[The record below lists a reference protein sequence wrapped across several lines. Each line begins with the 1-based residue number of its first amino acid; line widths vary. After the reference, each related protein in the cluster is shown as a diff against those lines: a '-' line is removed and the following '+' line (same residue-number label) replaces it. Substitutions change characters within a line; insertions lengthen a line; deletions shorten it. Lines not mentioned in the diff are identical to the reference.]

1 VNEGVYPSVSVV
13 VPTRDRPLLL
23 RRALASILGQRYPG
37 DIECLV
43 VSDQSEVPAPVIE
56 PAEGR
61 RVQVLANERSPGL
74 AGARN
79 TGALAGGG
87 DLIAFCDD
95 DDEWLP
101 DKLRL
106 QAEARARWDA
116 LVVTSGISVCF
127 RGREVVRIPA
137 GRSVTFNDLLHS
149 RRAEIHPSTI
159 VTERKALLDRIGLV
173 DECIPGSYA
182 EDYEWLLRAAKAR
195 TLTAVPEPLVRVHWH
210 ERSWFA
216 GDWETIIRALTY
228 LLERYPEFESEPSGL
243 SRIHGQLAF
252 ACAGAGRH
260 AEARAWARR
269 SLRLDLKQPRGYL
282 ALLISFGV
290 FGPEAVLR
298 LAHTFGRGV

>member
-1 VNEGVYPSVSVV
+1 VSEGAYPTVSVV

-43 VSDQSEVPAPVIE
+43 VSDQSEVSVPVIE

-61 RVQVLANERSPGL
+61 RVRVLANERSPGL

-79 TGALAGGG
+79 TGALASGG

-106 QAEARARWDA
+106 QAQARARWDG
-116 LVVTSGISVCF
+116 LVVTSGIYVCF
-127 RGREVVRIPA
+127 RGREVARIPA
-137 GRSVTFNDLLHS
+137 DRYVTFDDLLRS

-159 VTERKALLDRIGLV
+159 VIERKALLERIGLL

-195 TLTAVPEPLVRVHWH
+195 TLTAVLEPLVRVHWH

-252 ACAGAGRH
+252 AYAGAGRR

-269 SLRLDLKQPRGYL
+269 SLRLNLRQPRGYL
-282 ALLISFGV
+282 ALLISFGL
-290 FGPEAVLR
+290 FRSEAVLR

>member
-1 VNEGVYPSVSVV
+1 VSERAYPSVSVV

-23 RRALASILGQRYPG
+23 RRALASIMGQRYPG
-37 DIECLV
+37 EIECLV
-43 VSDQSEVPAPVIE
+43 VADQSEVSLPHVE

-61 RVQVLANERSPGL
+61 RVRVLVNERSPGL

-79 TGALAGGG
+79 SGAVAGGG

-116 LVVTSGISVCF
+116 PVVTSGIYVCV

-137 GRSVTFNDLLHS
+137 GRSVTFEDLLRS
-149 RRAEIHPSTI
+149 RRAELHPSTI
-159 VTERKALLDRIGLV
+159 VVERKALLERIGLA
-173 DECIPGSYA
+173 DEHIPGSYA
-182 EDYEWLLRAAKAR
+182 EDYEWLLRAAKTT
-195 TLTAVPEPLVRVHWH
+195 TLTAVLEPLVRVHWH
-210 ERSWFA
+210 ARSWFA
-216 GDWETIIRALTY
+216 EDWETIIRALRY

-252 ACAGAGRH
+252 AYAGAGRR

-269 SLRLDLKQPRGYL
+269 SLRLDLRQPRGYL
-282 ALLISFGV
+282 ALLISFGI
-290 FGPEAVLR
+290 FRSEGVLR
-298 LAHTFGRGV
+298 LAHRFGRGI